1 MPALA
6 LPDIKRS
13 TPIAVAGNSPVLNIF
28 KPIAE
33 TPFAYAF
40 GYPVDGIVIADK
52 IIAHIGHFYKPRFAR
67 IVDKRGIAAPAI
79 GIIVLKSRC
88 VEKESLFVQIL

>member
-6 LPDIKRS
+6 LPNIKRS
-13 TPIAVAGNSPVLNIF
+13 TPIAVARNAPILNIF

-33 TPFAYAF
+33 TALAYAF
-40 GYPVDGIVIADK
+40 GYPVNSVVIADK
-52 IIAHIGHFYKPRFAR
+52 VVAHVGHFYKPRFAR

-79 GIIVLKSRC
+79 GVIVLKLRR
-88 VEKESLFVQIL
+88 VEKQAFLV

>member
-6 LPDIKRS
+6 LPNIKRR
-13 TPIAVAGNSPVLNIF
+13 TPIAVARNAPILNIF

-33 TPFAYAF
+33 TPLAYTF
-40 GYPVDGIVIADK
+40 GYPVNGIVIADK
-52 IIAHIGHFYKPRFAR
+52 VVAHVGHFYKPRFAR

-79 GIIVLKSRC
+79 GVIVLKLRR
-88 VEKESLFVQIL
+88 VEKQSFLV